1 MMPTWLY
8 DLAPPLAAL
17 IIMAFVEAAS
27 LIGLVLVRR
36 YVIPRLH
43 YDDGANDAVSGT
55 VQAIGVFYGITV
67 GLIAVGVWNTNS
79 NASELVSRE
88 ATSIGALYRDV
99 SGYPSP
105 LREELRGN
113 LHGYTLFV
121 IRQAWPA
128 QQRGEGQNITSG
140 TLMLDDFQHKLHS
153 FQPAN
158 SAQTVLH
165 GETLRAFNTLIEYR
179 NLRIDA
185 VGGGLSKVM
194 WAVIWVG
201 AAISIGIAYFFNIPD
216 IKLHAILVALMG
228 GFLAMVLFMII
239 INDKPFYGV
248 VSVSPEPYQL
258 ILDRVINVSD

>member
-1 MMPTWLY
+1 MPTWLY
-8 DLAPPLAAL
+8 DVAPPIAAL
-17 IIMAFVEAAS
+17 IIVAFIETAA

-36 YVIPRLH
+36 FLIPRLH

-99 SGYPSP
+99 NAYPSP
-105 LREELRGN
+105 LREELRAK
-113 LHGYTLFV
+113 LREYTVFV
-121 IRQAWPA
+121 IDQAWPA
-128 QQRGEGQNITSG
+128 QKRGEGQSINRG
-140 TLMLDDFQHKLHS
+140 TLLLDEFQHKLHA

-158 SAQTVLH
+158 VSQQVIH
-165 GETLRAFNTLIEYR
+165 GETLRAYNTLIEYR
-179 NLRIDA
+179 RLRIDA
-185 VGGGLSKVM
+185 VGGGLSMVM

-216 IKLHAILVALMG
+216 IKLHAILVLLMG
-228 GFLAMVLFMII
+228 GFLAMVLFMIV
-239 INDKPFYGV
+239 INDKPFYGF
-248 VSVSPEPYQL
+248 VSISPAPYEL
-258 ILDRVINVSD
+258 ILERLIDVSK

>member
-8 DLAPPLAAL
+8 DLAPPVAAL
-17 IIMAFVEAAS
+17 IIVAFVEAAS
-27 LIGLVLVRR
+27 LLGLILVRR
-36 YVIPRLH
+36 LLIPRLH

-67 GLIAVGVWNTNS
+67 GLIAVGVWNTYS

-88 ATSIGALYRDV
+88 ATAIGALYRDV
-99 SGYPSP
+99 NGYPFP
-105 LREELRGN
+105 LRDELRED
-113 LHGYTLFV
+113 LRGYTVFL
-121 IRQAWPA
+121 IEKAWPA
-128 QQRGEGQNITSG
+128 QRRGEGQTMLSG
-140 TLMLDDFQHKLHS
+140 TLLLDEFQHKLYS

-158 SAQTVLH
+158 SAQSVLH
-165 GETLRAFNTLIEYR
+165 GETLRAYNNLIEYR

-185 VGGGLSKVM
+185 VGGGLSKIM

-228 GFLAMVLFMII
+228 GFLAMVLFMIV

-248 VSVSPEPYQL
+248 VSVSSDPYKL
-258 ILDRVINVSD
+258 ILERVINVSR

>member
-1 MMPTWLY
+1 MPTWLY
-8 DLAPPLAAL
+8 DVSPPFAAL
-17 IIMAFVEAAS
+17 IIMVFVESLA

-36 YVIPRLH
+36 LLIPRLH

-67 GLIAVGVWNTNS
+67 GLIAVGVWNTYS
-79 NASELVSRE
+79 SAAELVSRE

-99 SGYPSP
+99 SGYPTP
-105 LREELRGN
+105 LREELRAT
-113 LHGYTLFV
+113 LRGYTVFV
-121 IRQAWPA
+121 IDQAWPA
-128 QQRGEGQNITSG
+128 QRRGQGQGIETG
-140 TLMLDDFQHKLHS
+140 TLMLDEFQHKLHS

-158 SAQTVLH
+158 ISQSTLH
-165 GETLRAFNTLIEYR
+165 SETLRAYNTLIEYR

-185 VGGGLSKVM
+185 VGAGLSKVM

-216 IKLHAILVALMG
+216 IRLHAILVALMG

-248 VSVSPEPYQL
+248 VSVSSDPYQL
-258 ILDRVINVSD
+258 ILKRVIDVSK